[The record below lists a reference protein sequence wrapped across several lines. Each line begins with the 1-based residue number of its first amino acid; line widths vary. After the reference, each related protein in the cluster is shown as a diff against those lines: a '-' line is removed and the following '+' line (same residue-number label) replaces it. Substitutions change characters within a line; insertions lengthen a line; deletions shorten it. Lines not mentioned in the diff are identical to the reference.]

1 MRLTLRQLQIF
12 VAVCRAGSTAGAAD
26 QIALSQS
33 ATSAALGELEG
44 VLEAKLFDRVGKRL
58 VLNDNGRVLLP
69 QAMQMLDAA
78 TTIEKQFTEPG
89 DTGGPGLQIGA
100 STTIG
105 NYLLPSILGGYVA
118 PGTDAYARVLI
129 ANTSDVA
136 RAVANFEVDV
146 GLIEGPCH
154 EPDLQVEPWLQDELI
169 IVCAVN
175 HPILGNKRSDRIS
188 VKALR
193 EAGWLLREPGSGTRE
208 AVEHALV
215 PHLHYLRIAGE
226 FSNAEAIKRAAVAG
240 ARHCLPLAIRGGRP
254 ACARPAGR
262 NQDDASRPAAAFLSD
277 PQPAQDPVGTADG
290 LSPVLPRMDGVIS
303 TAGPE
308 GQGPPVLLL
317 VFIFLLLP
325 WYAALALH
333 LRLKKLASECRNA

>member
-240 ARHCLPLAIRGGRP
+240 LGIACLSRYVVEDLLAQGRLVEIKTTLPALQRHFYLIHSRHKILSARLTG
-254 ACARPAGR
+254 
-262 NQDDASRPAAAFLSD
+262 FL
-277 PQPAQDPVGTADG
+277 
-290 LSPVLPRMDGVIS
+290 R
-303 TAGPE
+303 
-308 GQGPPVLLL
+308 
-317 VFIFLLLP
+317 F
-325 WYAALALH
+325 
-333 LRLKKLASECRNA
+333 CREWKA

>member
-188 VKALR
+188 VTALR

-240 ARHCLPLAIRGGRP
+240 LGIACLSRYVVEDLLAQGRLVEIKTTLPALQRHFYLIHSRHKILSARLTG
-254 ACARPAGR
+254 
-262 NQDDASRPAAAFLSD
+262 FL
-277 PQPAQDPVGTADG
+277 
-290 LSPVLPRMDGVIS
+290 R
-303 TAGPE
+303 
-308 GQGPPVLLL
+308 
-317 VFIFLLLP
+317 F
-325 WYAALALH
+325 
-333 LRLKKLASECRNA
+333 CREWKA